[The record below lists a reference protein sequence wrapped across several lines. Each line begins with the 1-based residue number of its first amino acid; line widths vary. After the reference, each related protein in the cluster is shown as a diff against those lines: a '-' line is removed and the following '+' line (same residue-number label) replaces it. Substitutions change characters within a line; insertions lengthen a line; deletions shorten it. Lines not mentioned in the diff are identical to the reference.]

1 MWAESVRQGPRAAP
15 SITARPTLLCLR
27 REAGA
32 CSPISESF
40 AQSLTAYSLTAY
52 LVQSSVRHHVGL
64 NSKSLIPLANSQ
76 RVSLFPRCTHAIETL
91 RFLTSLVMISDALSF
106 EMGILV
112 TFSLIG
118 VF

>member
-1 MWAESVRQGPRAAP
+1 MLS
-15 SITARPTLLCLR
+15 
-27 REAGA
+27 
-32 CSPISESF
+32 ISESF
-40 AQSLTAYSLTAY
+40 AQSLTAYSLTAH

-76 RVSLFPRCTHAIETL
+76 RVSLFPRCTQAIKTL
-91 RFLTSLVMISDALSF
+91 RFLTSLVMISDSLIL

-112 TFSLIG
+112 TVSSIR